1 VPPKTPDQSS
11 YLRDVLPIPKF
22 LGCFSMRGFF
32 AFLGALLDEAKGAGA
47 TFRFG
52 ALSLLVSEVGKGG
65 GCRENVP
72 FGMEG
77 FGDEVTAAKST

>member
-1 VPPKTPDQSS
+1 
-11 YLRDVLPIPKF
+11 LRDVLPIPKF

-52 ALSLLVSEVGKGG
+52 AYLLLVSEVAKGR
-65 GCRENVP
+65 GCREYVP

-77 FGDEVTAAKST
+77 FDDEGAAAKST